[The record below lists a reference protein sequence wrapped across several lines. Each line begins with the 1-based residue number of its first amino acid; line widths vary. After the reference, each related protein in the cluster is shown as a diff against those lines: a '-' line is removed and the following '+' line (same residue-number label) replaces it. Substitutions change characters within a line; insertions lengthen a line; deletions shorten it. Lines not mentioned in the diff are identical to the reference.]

1 MTVADSLKKALV
13 KLKEQE
19 KDKPGVC
26 ECKWLKNVFQIMR
39 LTGKMNLWCKSC
51 TAWEYCGGGGGC
63 INAVK
68 GCLKVVA
75 DLGNKDYFISGSETD
90 GGIKPGTTCK
100 NSGCTTVSFSD
111 LLVG

>member
-1 MTVADSLKKALV
+1 M
-13 KLKEQE
+13 
-19 KDKPGVC
+19 
-26 ECKWLKNVFQIMR
+26 
-39 LTGKMNLWCKSC
+39 
-51 TAWEYCGGGGGC
+51 GGC

-75 DLGNKDYFISGSETD
+75 DLGNKDCFISGSETD
-90 GGIKPGTTCK
+90 GRVKPGTTCK

>member
-51 TAWEYCGGGGGC
+51 TAWEYCGGGC

>member
-26 ECKWLKNVFQIMR
+26 ECEWLKNVFQIMR

-51 TAWEYCGGGGGC
+51 IAWEYCGGGGG
-63 INAVK
+63 V
-68 GCLKVVA
+68 
-75 DLGNKDYFISGSETD
+75 
-90 GGIKPGTTCK
+90 
-100 NSGCTTVSFSD
+100 
-111 LLVG
+111 

>member
-51 TAWEYCGGGGGC
+51 TAWEYCGGVYKC
-63 INAVK
+63 R
-68 GCLKVVA
+68 
-75 DLGNKDYFISGSETD
+75 
-90 GGIKPGTTCK
+90 
-100 NSGCTTVSFSD
+100 
-111 LLVG
+111 

>member
-51 TAWEYCGGGGGC
+51 TAWEYCGGGGC
-63 INAVK
+63 IIAVK

>member
-51 TAWEYCGGGGGC
+51 TAWEYCGGGGC

-68 GCLKVVA
+68 RVFKSCGWPWKQGLF
-75 DLGNKDYFISGSETD
+75 YFR
-90 GGIKPGTTCK
+90 
-100 NSGCTTVSFSD
+100 
-111 LLVG
+111 

>member
-1 MTVADSLKKALV
+1 
-13 KLKEQE
+13 
-19 KDKPGVC
+19 
-26 ECKWLKNVFQIMR
+26 MR
-39 LTGKMNLWCKSC
+39 ILW
-51 TAWEYCGGGGGC
+51 GGGGC

-75 DLGNKDYFISGSETD
+75 DLGNKDCFISGSETD

-100 NSGCTTVSFSD
+100 NSGCATVSFSD